1 MTKPYTPPHFY
12 EELRGISDGAQI
24 DYMELVRVQML
35 PELIQAAC
43 SMYGAWGPAI
53 KNGTLLQLRALD
65 WEVHGPFQQVR
76 ICSQY
81 QNDNSSIPCLHTIL
95 TSRALVPCAHGLPP
109 QVRQWTRVLHRII
122 CRIHRGHHGLF
133 ECTHRSL
140 REGAAKN
147 RTDQ

>member
-1 MTKPYTPPHFY
+1 MYAALELTYWMTKPYTPAHFF

-65 WEVHGPFQQVR
+65 WEVHG
-76 ICSQY
+76 
-81 QNDNSSIPCLHTIL
+81 
-95 TSRALVPCAHGLPP
+95 
-109 QVRQWTRVLHRII
+109 
-122 CRIHRGHHGLF
+122 
-133 ECTHRSL
+133 
-140 REGAAKN
+140 
-147 RTDQ
+147 